1 MKAVTLTLFAMCIF
15 SLTIS
20 AKKMS
25 KEEEKMLDTVVVT
38 TSDGSVHNGTV
49 KKYWT
54 AHHGG
59 GYNKE
64 FSIVTNDGSELKF
77 NAADIDS
84 IYFPMRDDGMLKVWR
99 VYDIAVPKL
108 FKKNK
113 AEHWIAAEGGKSEHA
128 RVVVPVVRVNVPHGT
143 RSVWETAT
151 WGCLLLDND
160 SVACTFFFDKS
171 GGLNLKFL
179 KSYLSKRAPEL
190 YNHIDAWFKS
200 DKNRKKALSKNYAL
214 ILEAVEDYYRQK
226 PR

>member
-64 FSIVTNDGSELKF
+64 FSIVADDGSELKF
-77 NAADIDS
+77 NAAAIDS

-99 VYDIAVPKL
+99 VLSFLTRAVDL
-108 FKKNK
+108 
-113 AEHWIAAEGGKSEHA
+113 I
-128 RVVVPVVRVNVPHGT
+128 
-143 RSVWETAT
+143 
-151 WGCLLLDND
+151 
-160 SVACTFFFDKS
+160 
-171 GGLNLKFL
+171 LNF
-179 KSYLSKRAPEL
+179 S
-190 YNHIDAWFKS
+190 NHIS
-200 DKNRKKALSKNYAL
+200 
-214 ILEAVEDYYRQK
+214 
-226 PR
+226 PRETQNCTII